1 MSESKEHFHRDF
13 SKFDEMSTEELNE
26 ILRQDSQ
33 LPDGEDSDTDAILY
47 IMGVIAKR
55 NQELPSSDFGDVNHA
70 WSSFN
75 KNYRFASSD
84 ERSLFDLD
92 DEPQQ
97 NSTSDNMQI
106 LQPAPRSNA
115 RPHKRVLRTASIL
128 AAVIA
133 VLLATSLTAYAL
145 GFDLWGQ
152 SPAGQKRRLVSGQ
165 QNTHKQL

>member
-1 MSESKEHFHRDF
+1 MSESKEHFYRDF

-75 KNYRFASSD
+75 KNYRFASS
-84 ERSLFDLD
+84 EGCSLFDFD
-92 DEPQQ
+92 DEPQLMVLPTKRK
-97 NSTSDNMQI
+97 SSGPHRVQI
-106 LQPAPRSNA
+106 RVHANGFFAQPAS
-115 RPHKRVLRTASIL
+115 LRQ
-128 AAVIA
+128 
-133 VLLATSLTAYAL
+133 SLPFCWQPL
-145 GFDLWGQ
+145 
-152 SPAGQKRRLVSGQ
+152 
-165 QNTHKQL
+165 

>member
-1 MSESKEHFHRDF
+1 MSESKEHFYRDF

-75 KNYRFASSD
+75 KNYRFASS
-84 ERSLFDLD
+84 EGCSLFDFD
-92 DEPQQ
+92 DEP
-97 NSTSDNMQI
+97 
-106 LQPAPRSNA
+106 
-115 RPHKRVLRTASIL
+115 
-128 AAVIA
+128 
-133 VLLATSLTAYAL
+133 LLYAYA
-145 GFDLWGQ
+145 D
-152 SPAGQKRRLVSGQ
+152 A
-165 QNTHKQL
+165 

>member
-1 MSESKEHFHRDF
+1 MSESKEHFYRDF

-75 KNYRFASSD
+75 KNYRFASS
-84 ERSLFDLD
+84 EGCSLFDFD
-92 DEPQQ
+92 DFIISLNAHYIAFNIVSSP
-97 NSTSDNMQI
+97 SRKICSLVCHDIVHCPIVFI
-106 LQPAPRSNA
+106 LLRING
-115 RPHKRVLRTASIL
+115 VLFI
-128 AAVIA
+128 
-133 VLLATSLTAYAL
+133 
-145 GFDLWGQ
+145 Q
-152 SPAGQKRRLVSGQ
+152 
-165 QNTHKQL
+165 